1 MNKIAPQSYKSR
13 RDREFL
19 RVVDEVGDTAVM
31 NVMKGPGALSIFSFI
46 MVLLVGIASTVPSYA
61 APPPDEKAA
70 EIGAKSDRYSQVVDR
85 AIDALIQGDANTFR
99 AFLSPGTI
107 KREQRGSG
115 AVDTIINDRFIPFFK
130 DFKKFSANVNTIATR
145 DIDGNR
151 GLALARSF
159 YTQSGSERFFV
170 IYVLDEKGTL
180 TIGNLLL
187 DTTMA
192 DITRGR

>member
-1 MNKIAPQSYKSR
+1 MNAIKCFQITLKLTLLTVFS
-13 RDREFL
+13 
-19 RVVDEVGDTAVM
+19 VW
-31 NVMKGPGALSIFSFI
+31 LS
-46 MVLLVGIASTVPSYA
+46 LPLASYA
-61 APPPDEKAA
+61 APPPDEKAT
-70 EIGAKSDRYSQVVDR
+70 EIGSKSDRYSQVVDS
-85 AIDALIQGDANTFR
+85 ATEALIHGDAKTFR
-99 AFLSPGTI
+99 SFLSPGTI
-107 KREQRGSG
+107 KREQRGTG

-145 DIDGNR
+145 DSDMNR

-159 YTQSGSERFFV
+159 YTHEGSERFFV
-170 IYVLDEKGTL
+170 IYVLDENGTL

>member
-1 MNKIAPQSYKSR
+1 MRAADK
-13 RDREFL
+13 
-19 RVVDEVGDTAVM
+19 VGDTSGM
-31 NVMKGPGALSIFSFI
+31 NAIKGSQITLKFS
-46 MVLLVGIASTVPSYA
+46 LLIVFSVWVSLPLLSYA

-70 EIGAKSDRYSQVVDR
+70 EIGSKSDRYSKVVDS
-85 AIDALIQGDANTFR
+85 ATEALIHGDAKAFR
-99 AFLSPGTI
+99 SFLSPGTI
-107 KREQRGSG
+107 KREQRGPG

-159 YTQSGSERFFV
+159 YTNGGSERFFV
-170 IYVLDEKGTL
+170 IYVLDENGTL